1 MVLSEMSDYMKFE
14 EICKNYIDDKVLAIS
29 PLGDGHINDTFL
41 IETEDCNYV
50 LQKLS
55 IEMDIKKLEYN
66 YNLYSEPFE
75 ECDWSYPK
83 WLKIKDEGFF
93 HTDINGDNWRMYH
106 YISGDAI
113 DMPMSKDMLYA
124 CGSGLARMHAVLKK
138 INGKPK
144 AVFPHLHDLRFYYDQ
159 YTRIISENVAI
170 DEHRDERIE
179 KRIKDLNSRFTDYTD
194 DDKSI
199 IHGDT
204 KVANALFK
212 DGQMIGFLDFDTVMT
227 GSINTDIADCI
238 RSCCFTDGVLDQVAA
253 ESFIEGYI
261 SISPS
266 AKEVTSKWKETLR
279 KICYLLAIRYYTDEI
294 SGENYFKEKYSGYR
308 LEKATELLEMCICG

>member
-1 MVLSEMSDYMKFE
+1 MSDNMKHE

-41 IETEDCNYV
+41 IETKDCNYV
-50 LQKLS
+50 LQRLFKG
-55 IEMDIKKLEYN
+55 MDKKKLEYN
-66 YNLYSEPFE
+66 YNLYSEPFDE
-75 ECDWSYPK
+75 SDWGYPK
-83 WLKIKDEGFF
+83 WLNTNDGGFF

-106 YISGDAI
+106 YITGDAI
-113 DMPMSKDMLYA
+113 DLPMSKDMLYA
-124 CGSGLARMHAVLKK
+124 CGSGLARMHAALQK
-138 INGKPK
+138 IKEKPK
-144 AVFPHLHDLRFYYDQ
+144 AVFPHLHDLRFYYDK

-179 KRIKDLNSRFTDYTD
+179 KRIKDLNSCFTDYTD
-194 DDKSI
+194 DDQSI

-204 KVANALFK
+204 KVANAIFK
-212 DGQMIGFLDFDTVMT
+212 DRQMIGFLDFDTVMT

-261 SISPS
+261 NISPS

-308 LEKATELLEMCICG
+308 QEKATELLEMCICG